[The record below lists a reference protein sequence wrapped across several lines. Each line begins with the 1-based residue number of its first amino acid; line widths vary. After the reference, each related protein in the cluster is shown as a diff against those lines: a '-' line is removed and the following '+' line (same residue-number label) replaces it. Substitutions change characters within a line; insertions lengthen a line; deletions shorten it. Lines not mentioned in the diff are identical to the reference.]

1 MAVNH
6 SEVHSNKSTC
16 DHCNKGFSSK
26 GLVNLHAKPVHPVDM
41 FVYTHC
47 SKSFIYFK
55 HIIDRC
61 TVTTHQKPQIGI
73 IVFDFPTSFSTGILE
88 LLQLLYPSPKLVV
101 GNFYSFSILLLNP
114 QLGASLGFLHSYP
127 TGSWKLLQLSQACPS
142 PRVGNFPM
150 INKNRH
156 RSFGKLFGQYG
167 KYINQYLSLPTVM
180 NFIRSETYLPV
191 D

>member
-101 GNFYSFSILLLNP
+101 GNFYSFSTLLPNFSSFPKLVLHP
-114 QLGASLGFLHSYP
+114 QFGNSLGIYGANRRKPKRLRLIEPSLFKAA
-127 TGSWKLLQLSQACPS
+127 KL
-142 PRVGNFPM
+142 V
-150 INKNRH
+150 
-156 RSFGKLFGQYG
+156 
-167 KYINQYLSLPTVM
+167 
-180 NFIRSETYLPV
+180 
-191 D
+191 